1 MKRKLPLI
9 TSIITV
15 LILFSAYFVYT
26 NYFSSFYI
34 ANPSQAIQ
42 MNLYESTTLEL
53 NKTRNQKNIFSV
65 QIDIKCTSPSNLII
79 ELTDSLN
86 NPQHFLR
93 IKKGEIDNI
102 FKFDWYSSQC
112 NLSISCINK
121 KDKLPGLVDI
131 EYRFLGLN

>member
-15 LILFSAYFVYT
+15 LIVFSAYFFYK

-53 NKTRNQKNIFSV
+53 NKTRNQKNIFSLE
-65 QIDIKCTSPSNLII
+65 IDLKCTSPSNLII
-79 ELTDSLN
+79 ELSDSLN
-86 NPQHFLR
+86 NPQHSLR
-93 IKKGEIDNI
+93 IKKGEINNI

-121 KDKLPGLVDI
+121 TDKLPGLVNI